1 MDWTALTAVGL
12 RSLLELRRFRTKGR
26 FHPMRVLALTK
37 DSPQS
42 GTSFPATNDRSGA
55 GELQIT
61 TPAMRLNRASN
72 PLQTNAT
79 QGGWRGLRAQ
89 AALTVAVEQAGQSQR

>member
-1 MDWTALTAVGL
+1 MNLDIFNPPKGLICHSKHQARFKEFSHSLAAYPTYIFAACMTAM
-12 RSLLELRRFRTKGR
+12 S
-26 FHPMRVLALTK
+26 
-37 DSPQS
+37 
-42 GTSFPATNDRSGA
+42 
-55 GELQIT
+55 
-61 TPAMRLNRASN
+61 LNRASN